1 MKIAKWLIDK
11 GFVDVLHID
20 VETFSTRPL
29 KGDDAVGAY
38 KYVECPQFHI
48 QLLSIRWNDEP
59 VETYDLTAGEDIDD
73 ETYDALT
80 DPRVLKVAHNAPFEL
95 VTLAEHYE
103 MKLDPAQWYC
113 TMVGAAWLGLPMGLG
128 DVTKVLRLGEQKD
141 SRGDRL
147 ITYFSQPVKNPV
159 KKDGYRKVNLPT
171 DAPDMWQEYKE
182 YNAQDV
188 YAESDLFDY
197 LMTMPQQP
205 AVEHAYWCQD
215 QRINQRGFAVDLRY
229 IDNALRMNAAA
240 VAKARNEIKLITG
253 VDNPNSLQQV
263 KAWLLEETGIEFKSL
278 GKDIVEDLLAGEE
291 LPPKVLRYLRLRQI
305 SSKTSVTKYRRAR
318 LYSCRDRR
326 NHGTIQYYGANRT
339 GRYAGR
345 GVQPHNMTKTLEPD
359 DLQAAFGIDDIAQLR
374 ELIRNGTAPDVVEDI
389 PKLISVMVRPAVVA
403 PKGKS
408 LIPNDFNAIEA
419 RVIAWLAGEEWRLEH
434 FKKGGDIYVASYAK
448 MFGVPID
455 KVTPEN
461 RQTGKVAEL
470 ALGYQGSEGAIALMD
485 KKGKIPPAERLP
497 VVYAWRDA
505 NAKIA
510 KLWKQVQGAAK
521 ACIEGRRT
529 VVLRLP
535 YTQLT
540 FKYHKG
546 YLLIYLPSGRFLSY
560 YGAGVDRGKLY
571 YYGAAGERGGWVKT
585 PTYGGSLVENIVQAI
600 ARDILADAM
609 LRLEA
614 ADIDIVLHVH
624 DEAVAEAW
632 DDEAPEVLKEMGKI
646 MAVMPLWAKGLP
658 MRSSGFISKFY
669 KKD

>member
-1 MKIAKWLIDK
+1 MILAPWLKDL
-11 GFVDVLHID
+11 GFRDVLHVDI
-20 VETFSTRPL
+20 ETFSTRPL
-29 KGDDAVGAY
+29 KGDDAVGVY

-48 QLLSIRWNDEP
+48 QLNSIRWNDDP

-80 DPRVLKVAHNAPFEL
+80 DPTVLKVAHNAAFEL
-95 VTLAEHYE
+95 VALAEHYGIE
-103 MKLDPAQWYC
+103 LDPAQWYC

-128 DVTKVLRLGEQKD
+128 DVTQVLKLGEQKD
-141 SRGDRL
+141 ARGDRL
-147 ITYFSQPVKNPV
+147 IKYFASPVAKPT
-159 KKDGYRKVNLPT
+159 KKDNYRTVNLPT
-171 DAPDMWQEYKE
+171 DAPEMWQEYKE

-197 LMTMPQQP
+197 LMRMPQQP
-205 AVEHAYWCQD
+205 AIEHTYWQQD
-215 QRINQRGFAVDLRY
+215 QRINARGFAVDLPY
-229 IDNALRMNAAA
+229 IDAALRMNVEA
-240 VAKARNEIKLITG
+240 VSKARREIKLITG
-253 VDNPNSLQQV
+253 VDNPNSLQQI
-263 KAWLLEETGIEFKSL
+263 KAWLKDETGEDFKSL
-278 GKDIVEDLLAGEE
+278 GKDVVQDLLDKEDL
-291 LPPKVLRYLRLRQI
+291 PRNVLRYLRLRQI
-305 SSKTSVTKYRRAR
+305 TSKTSVTKYRRAR
-318 LYSCRDRR
+318 LWSTRDRR
-326 NHGTIQYYGANRT
+326 NRGTIQYYGATRT

-345 GVQPHNMTKTLEPD
+345 GVQPHNMAKTMEPE
-359 DLQAAFGIDDIAQLR
+359 DLKKTFGIEDIAELR
-374 ELIRNGTAPDVVEDI
+374 QLIRNGTAPQYVEDV
-389 PKLISVMVRPAVVA
+389 PKLISVMVRPAVIA

-419 RVIAWLAGEEWRLEH
+419 RVLAWLAGEEWRLDL
-434 FKKGGDIYVASYAK
+434 FKKGGDIYKASYSK

-470 ALGYQGSEGAIALMD
+470 ALGYQGSEGAMATMD
-485 KKGKIPPAERLP
+485 KKGKIPAAERLP
-497 VVYAWRDA
+497 IVYAWRDA
-505 NAKIA
+505 NAMIA
-510 KLWKQVQGAAK
+510 KLWKRVQGAAK

-529 VVLRLP
+529 VVLELP
-535 YTQLT
+535 YTKLT

-546 YLLIYLPSGRFLSY
+546 YMLIYLPSGRFLSY
-560 YGAGVDRGKLY
+560 YGAGVDRGKIF

-614 ADIDIVLHVH
+614 EGIDIVLHVH
-624 DEAVAEAW
+624 DEAVAEER
-632 DDEAPEVLKEMGKI
+632 DDKAPETLKRMGEI

>member
-1 MKIAKWLIDK
+1 MMLAQWLKDK
-11 GFVDVLHID
+11 GFIDVLHID

-38 KYVECPQFHI
+38 KYVECSQFHI
-48 QLLSIRWNDEP
+48 QLLSLRWNEDP

-73 ETYDALT
+73 ETYYALT
-80 DPRVLKVAHNAPFEL
+80 DPTVLKVAHNAPFEL
-95 VTLAEHYE
+95 VALAEHYE

-141 SRGDRL
+141 ARGDRL
-147 ITYFSQPVKNPV
+147 ITYFSQPVKTPV

-171 DAPDMWQEYKE
+171 DAPEMWQEYKE

-188 YAESDLFDY
+188 YAECALFDY
-197 LMTMPQQP
+197 LMRMPQQP
-205 AVEHAYWCQD
+205 AAEHAYWCQD
-215 QRINQRGFAVDLRY
+215 QRINGRGFLVDLVY
-229 IDNALRMNAAA
+229 IDRALEMNKTA
-240 VAKARNEIKLITG
+240 VEKARREIKLITG
-253 VDNPNSLQQV
+253 VDNPNSLPQV

-278 GKDIVEDLLAGEE
+278 GKDIVEDLLAREE
-291 LPPKVLRYLRLRQI
+291 LPPKVLRYLRLRQV
-305 SSKTSVTKYRRAR
+305 SSKSSVTKYRRAR

-326 NHGTIQYYGANRT
+326 NHGTIQYYGASRT

-345 GVQPHNMTKTLEPD
+345 GVQPHNMTKTMEPK
-359 DLQAAFGIDDIAQLR
+359 DLKEAFGIEDMAELR
-374 ELIRNGTAPDVVEDI
+374 ALIRSGKAPEVVEDI
-389 PKLISVMVRPAVVA
+389 PRLISVMIRPAVVA

-434 FKKGGDIYVASYAK
+434 FKAGGDIYVASYAK
-448 MFGVPID
+448 MFKVPID
-455 KVTPEN
+455 KVTPDN

-505 NAKIA
+505 NARIA
-510 KLWKQVQGAAK
+510 KLWKLVQGAAK
-521 ACIEGRRT
+521 QCIEGRRT

-535 YTQLT
+535 YTSLT
-540 FKYHKG
+540 FRYVKG
-546 YLLIYLPSGRFLSY
+546 YLHIYLPSGRFLSY
-560 YGAGVDRGKLY
+560 FGAGVDRGKIF

-585 PTYGGSLVENIVQAI
+585 ATYGGSLVENTVQAI

-609 LRLEA
+609 YRLEA
-614 ADIDIVLHVH
+614 KGVDIVLHVH

-632 DDEAPEVLKEMGKI
+632 DDEAPEVLKLMGEV
-646 MAVMPLWAKGLP
+646 MAVMPHWAKGLP
-658 MRSSGFISKFY
+658 MRSSGFITKFY